1 MSNVESKEEKPIEG
15 SEEAETLTA
24 EACEEAEAAE
34 NRVLRKKGKLS
45 GEQRVELYRLYKE
58 GYSKKALNRKYSIS
72 YPTTTKVIREMEEE
86 EKKAA
91 RALDMLPQ

>member
-1 MSNVESKEEKPIEG
+1 MDQ
-15 SEEAETLTA
+15 TLSA
-24 EACEEAEAAE
+24 EACEEAEPAE

-45 GEQRVELYRLYKE
+45 GEQRVELYRLYKT
-58 GYSKKALNRKYSIS
+58 GVKKAALNKKFSVS
-72 YPTTTKVIREMEEE
+72 YPTTTKVIKEMEEE